1 MFWSHS
7 FVADRCIDSS
17 LEISLKVVV
26 NLYNVF
32 IVTLFAVTCS
42 RRRFNLSWQLMS
54 CLYFLV
60 CRLHFC
66 PGAARFGQLS
76 A

>member
-26 NLYNVF
+26 HFIYDVS
-32 IVTLFAVTCS
+32 IVTLFAVTVGG
-42 RRRFNLSWQLMS
+42 LKL
-54 CLYFLV
+54 
-60 CRLHFC
+60 
-66 PGAARFGQLS
+66 P
-76 A
+76 

>member
-32 IVTLFAVTCS
+32 IVTLFAVTLGGLIYLG
-42 RRRFNLSWQLMS
+42 NL
-54 CLYFLV
+54 
-60 CRLHFC
+60 CRLHF
-66 PGAARFGQLS
+66 
-76 A
+76 